1 MKKIFFVLLVFVG
14 VLSISADEVKLDLL
28 FTNDIHGGIDRYPA
42 TFMNPDF
49 PPMLGGGGVA
59 ATYINRV
66 RAKSEEGKRDHL
78 LVDAGDFFQ
87 GHPIGTMS
95 DGEAVIKYMNMI
107 GYDLMVIGNH
117 EYDISEERL
126 KEVLSLANFPILSC
140 NIVKKGTDELVDYVQ
155 PYIIVEKM
163 GVKIGIIG
171 LTTTDTAKMSF
182 PENIK
187 NVDFLNAKESLQKW
201 IPIVEEQ
208 GVDLLFVAGHMGI
221 PYDGE
226 AAYKRR
232 YEKERQEER
241 ERNWGYDAQELA
253 HEVEGIDVFFAGHIH
268 VGYAELWED
277 PLTHTLV
284 LQGYAYGSN
293 VGHVTLKIDKETKTI
308 TGYEL
313 PALDDGALITLFEDE
328 FIPHPE
334 ISDTIAYYQQKAEEG
349 MDEVVGIAEEQISR
363 RDVDAQSEIGNLV
376 CQSMLFATEADF
388 AFLNMGGVRGDIQK
402 GPITYRDVFNVMP
415 FDNQI
420 VTFEASGEFLKRI
433 IEMRVSG
440 TRHGLRIAGGKVV
453 YSRKREDYDRISKLE
468 IAGEPWRADKTYQVA
483 TTDFLLQGNAGLT
496 MLTKIPEE
504 KITRYEKNLRDAI
517 VDYIRRH
524 SPLNIKI
531 DDRWIRDDNSQKTKE
546 LQQELNKL
554 NSK

>member
-14 VLSISADEVKLDLL
+14 VLGISADELKLDLL

-78 LVDAGDFFQ
+78 LVDVGDFFQ

-126 KEVLSLANFPILSC
+126 KEVLSMAEFPILSC

-221 PYDGE
+221 PYDAE

-232 YEKERQEER
+232 YENELQEER

-268 VGYAELWED
+268 VGYADPWED
-277 PLTHTLV
+277 PVTHTLV

-293 VGHVTLKIDKETKTI
+293 VGHITLKIDKETKTI

-313 PALDDGALITLFEDE
+313 PSLDDGALITLFEDE
-328 FIPHPE
+328 FIPHPG

-349 MDEVVGIAEEQISR
+349 MDEVIGIAEEQISR

-376 CQSMLFATEADF
+376 CQSMLFATDADF
-388 AFLNMGGVRGDIQK
+388 AFLNMGGVRSDIQK

-453 YSRKREDYDRISKLE
+453 YSRKREDYDRITKLE